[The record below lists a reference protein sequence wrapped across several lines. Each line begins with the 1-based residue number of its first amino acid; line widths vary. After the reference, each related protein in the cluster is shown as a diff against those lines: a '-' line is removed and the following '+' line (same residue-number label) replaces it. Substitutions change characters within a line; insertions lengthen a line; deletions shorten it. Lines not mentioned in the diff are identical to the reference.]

1 LTGEIT
7 VSAMLDDVG
16 TKFDADDIMAL
27 LIILGPIGLTIL
39 LAVIRYVL
47 SGDKQ
52 PDTNR
57 RTR

>member
-1 LTGEIT
+1 